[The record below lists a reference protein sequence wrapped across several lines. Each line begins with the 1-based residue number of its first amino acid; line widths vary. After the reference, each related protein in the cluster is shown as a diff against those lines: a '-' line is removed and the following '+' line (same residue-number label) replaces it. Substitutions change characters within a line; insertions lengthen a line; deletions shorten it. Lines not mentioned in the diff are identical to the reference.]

1 MALFSS
7 LSDKLKSITDRMQG
21 KTRVTEKDIKE
32 MMREIRLALLE
43 ADVHFK
49 VVKELVDEI
58 SAKAKGADVMESLTP
73 AKWLKWCMRH

>member
-1 MALFSS
+1 
-7 LSDKLKSITDRMQG
+7 
-21 KTRVTEKDIKE
+21 

-58 SAKAKGADVMESLTP
+58 SEKVKGEHVLDSLTP
-73 AKWLKWCMRH
+73 VNKLLKLFTNL